1 MTLGNRLSQ
10 LRQQSALTLKD
21 LSTLTGLS
29 ISHLSDIEH
38 GRAEPSLSA
47 LGTIAKAFNMS
58 ASLLLNG
65 VEL

>member
-1 MTLGNRLSQ
+1 MTLGTRLSQ

-38 GRAEPSLSA
+38 GRVEPSLSA

-58 ASLLLNG
+58 ASLFLNG